1 MGRSAGAFVDAGTFW
16 RQRISAAPG
25 YSVIDHDNR
34 FRAHIARSPV
44 FASAYQRCMAD
55 RDALLR
61 NYAGSDLADI
71 CKGTEIET
79 DEGICLRITEEHDHQ
94 HFPLHPEEAKH
105 RLAGRLRLIPGIGP
119 ATERLLIRKGCRTIH
134 DLRHIRRFQKDA
146 EKVLRIIEEGDFG
159 AVVALIAERFG
170 RTHPDIIMA
179 SAFSPDERFCF
190 LDIETLGVFSRPVFL
205 IGSAELRGGRI
216 CFHQF
221 LARDIDEELP
231 ALLAWRDSVPQDA
244 TVISYN
250 GRSFDLPYLADRF
263 AYYGIEHEI
272 ARDQIDLLHITRR
285 MHRSTLSDCRLGTVE
300 EELLGIERGL
310 DLPGALVPEFYDIYR
325 RTKNPGPLL
334 PVLKHNRQDVLSL
347 IELLRFYREMA
358 G

>member
-1 MGRSAGAFVDAGTFW
+1 MGRSAGAFLDAGTFW

-25 YSVIDHDNR
+25 YSVIEHDNR

-44 FASAYQRCMAD
+44 FASAYQRCMVD

-61 NYAGSDLADI
+61 TYAGSDLADI
-71 CKGTEIET
+71 CEGTEVET
-79 DEGICLRITEEHDHQ
+79 DEGICLRITEEQGHQ
-94 HFPLHPEEAKH
+94 LFPLHPAEAERH
-105 RLAGRLRLIPGIGP
+105 LIRRLRLVPGIGP
-119 ATERLLIRKGCRTIH
+119 ATEQLLIRKGCRTIR
-134 DLRHIRRFQKDA
+134 DLRYIRRFQKDA
-146 EKVLRIIEEGDFG
+146 EGVLRIIESNDYR
-159 AVVALIAERFG
+159 AITTLIAARMG

-179 SAFSPDERFCF
+179 SAFSPEERFCF

-205 IGSAELRGGRI
+205 IGSAEIRGGRI

-231 ALLAWRDSVPQDA
+231 ALLAWRDSVPEDA

-263 AYYGIEHEI
+263 AYYGIDHEI

-300 EELLGIERGL
+300 EELLGIERGS

-347 IELLRFYREMA
+347 IELLRSYREMT

>member
-1 MGRSAGAFVDAGTFW
+1 MGRSAGAFTDAGAFW

-25 YSVIDHDNR
+25 YSVIEHDNR
-34 FRAHIARSPV
+34 FRAHIARSSV
-44 FASAYQRCMAD
+44 FASAYQRCMEN

-61 NYAGSDLADI
+61 SYAGTDLADI
-71 CKGTEIET
+71 CKGTEVET

-94 HFPLHPEEAKH
+94 QFPLQPELAER

-146 EKVLRIIEEGDFG
+146 EEVLRIIESKDYR
-159 AVVALIAERFG
+159 AVATLIAGRMG

-190 LDIETLGVFSRPVFL
+190 VDIETLGVFSRPVFL
-205 IGSAELRGGRI
+205 IGSAELSGGRI
-216 CFHQF
+216 RFHQF

-231 ALLAWRDSVPQDA
+231 ALLAWRYSVPQDA

-285 MHRSTLSDCRLGTVE
+285 MHRSTLPDCRLGTVE
-300 EELLGIERGL
+300 EELLGIERGS